1 MALLIGSLVEER
13 SNYNPPRDR
22 YSHYHIYARG
32 LILGRIEGAA
42 MAGGEHAY
50 NVRILKAKK
59 SARTIIKPG
68 KTYWM
73 LERDIN
79 PYRSNKKC
87 IVKFS
92 V

>member
-1 MALLIGSLVEER
+1 MNLLIGSLVEER
-13 SNYNPPRDR
+13 SNYSPPRDR
-22 YSHYHIYARG
+22 YSHYHIYTRG
-32 LILGRIEGAA
+32 LILGRIEGTA
-42 MAGGEHAY
+42 MAGGERTH
-50 NVRILKAKK
+50 NVRVLKVKK

-73 LERDIN
+73 LERDIS